1 MVRYPVLQHNQLL
14 PHNWPRLCFQYG
26 ILIDLSYTTS
36 LLLVVGLVFTF
47 VFGFV
52 LFFETRLGYLKF
64 T

>member
-1 MVRYPVLQHNQLL
+1 MPS
-14 PHNWPRLCFQYG
+14 G
-26 ILIDLSYTTS
+26 DLSYTTS

-47 VFGFV
+47 GFGFV